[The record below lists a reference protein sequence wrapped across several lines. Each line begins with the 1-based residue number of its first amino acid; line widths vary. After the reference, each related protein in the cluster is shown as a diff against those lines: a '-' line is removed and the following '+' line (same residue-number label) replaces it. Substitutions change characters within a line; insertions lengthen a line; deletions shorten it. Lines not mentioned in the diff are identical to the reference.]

1 MERRVSQLTMNK
13 PMAVLEVLS
22 CNVLKETPESKA
34 LSNFLSNLKQTI
46 TTPRRMSETC
56 EFLIDAILVS
66 PPDLVHALGVINS
79 HISDHY
85 PVYVTPKLK
94 LHLVTFQ
101 QGVTSVMTLICS
113 QQT

>member
-1 MERRVSQLTMNK
+1 MT
-13 PMAVLEVLS
+13 
-22 CNVLKETPESKA
+22 
-34 LSNFLSNLKQTI
+34 
-46 TTPRRMSETC
+46 ETC
-56 EFLIDAILVS
+56 ESLIDVILVS

-94 LHLVTFQ
+94 LHHVTFQ

-113 QQT
+113 PQT